1 MAPLKFKGEKMTN
14 DWGLTYN
21 MVYAVS
27 KSKKRF
33 YERESFSVKLCPTC
47 NIAYELTRNDYKK
60 IVTTHYH
67 EDFPR
72 RGLYRQICL
81 KCK

>member
-1 MAPLKFKGEKMTN
+1 MKKIIN
-14 DWGLTYN
+14 NWGLTYN
-21 MVYAVS
+21 MDYPACRK
-27 KSKKRF
+27 KSI
-33 YERESFSVKLCPTC
+33 YERESFSVKLCPVC

-72 RGLYRQICL
+72 RGLYRKLCL
-81 KCK
+81 KCE